1 MNAHAW
7 IFTRLVALAAAIGAA
22 SCEAP
27 GKGGDGAARVI
38 DGFRTTE
45 TWSPGAS
52 EGGAAAAA
60 NIRGEQGGGLRLA
73 YEFPQGSGYAF
84 IRRPIDLDLTGN
96 FELSFR
102 LRGDAPQSTFEVKFV
117 DASGDNIWW
126 RQIRGKEFPAD
137 WETVSIR
144 RSDIS
149 FAWGPASDR
158 TLRKIAAVEF
168 VVVGAAG
175 EKGVIDFDRLAI
187 RRLPEPPV
195 TQPAVVAAA
204 SGEQAGSPAR
214 AAVDGD
220 ARTAWRA
227 PSGRKRP
234 SILTLDLG
242 YLRDFGGLTLD
253 WAEGGAPA
261 EVEAA
266 FSEDKSI
273 WSPMHV
279 LERGSAGATYIRAG
293 DAYGRF
299 VRIRITPMPDRVIAL
314 AEARIEAKPFGV
326 DDNVFLQ
333 AVADRSPR
341 GAFPRSFSR
350 QQSYWTIVGSPEG
363 GRTAL
368 ISEDGA
374 VEPGPGAFSIEPFII
389 VDGEIKTWA
398 DSAHAQ
404 WLTDNYLPLPH
415 VRRMGADYVLDISPH
430 ASAVAGRER
439 TFVTRYRVVNTS
451 DKARRFTLVLA
462 VRPFQ
467 VNPPTQ
473 FLNIAGGASPISH
486 IQWSGAAFT
495 VNDDWRLYPTRKPT
509 SVALASVISGGV
521 PAASEDAGSPREIKA
536 PDGFGSAYSY
546 FDFELA
552 PGASEEFATVAL
564 RGGAAIEPSDLT
576 ETAIARSEEA
586 AAAEWRAALSATEI
600 EGPFEA
606 SAITDSL
613 KTALAHIMMTRDGA
627 ALRPGARSYAR
638 SWIRDGAMIAENLL
652 RLGRADA
659 ATAFARWYAPYQFES
674 GKIPCCVDARGADPV
689 PENDSHGEFIFLVAE
704 IYRYTKDKAF
714 AAEMQPYVNQA
725 AAAINTLRLSERTDA
740 KESGERAA
748 YFGLLPPSISHE
760 GYSDKPAYSYW
771 DNFWG
776 LQGLRDA
783 AFLAGALGD
792 PARRSALQKDVDE
805 FSADIAASIARLSE
819 TAGIQFIPGAA
830 DRRDFD
836 ATSTTIALTPT
847 SVASSLPA
855 DAVAET
861 FERAWR
867 EFLLRRDGGEAWGA
881 YTPYEFRQVGSF
893 LRLAHPDRA
902 HELLNFYMRDRR
914 PSGWN
919 QWAEV
924 VGRDAR
930 QPRFIG
936 DMPHTWVASD
946 FIRAALDLF
955 AYEDREAQSLLIG
968 SGVKREW
975 LKGSGIRIRNL
986 QTPYG
991 ALSYSAVERDGKIM
1005 ISLAGG
1011 AAPPGGF
1018 FFPIAFLDGEFSVT
1032 INNEPAVLRGSAIHV
1047 AASPAEI
1054 ILTPGASGAATSP
1067 SSHRPLTL
1075 APGQSAVETTDA
1087 SGRMHRLLLYL
1098 PDDVTEP
1105 GDLKKFPL
1113 LLFLHGSGE
1122 RGDDISQVKI
1132 HGPPKL
1138 IDQGADMPF
1147 IVASP
1152 QLADGEQWDTDAL
1165 AGLLETLLRE
1175 TPADPDRVYMTGLS
1189 LGGHGTWALAAARPD
1204 LVAAIAPISGA
1215 GAPITADALKEMP
1228 IWSFHGALDDI
1239 VAPGRNISM
1248 VEAVND
1254 AGGAARLTVYPD
1266 LGHDAWTRTYEN
1278 PELYDWLL
1286 AHRRPARVK

>member
-1 MNAHAW
+1 MNACAW
-7 IFTRLVALAAAIGAA
+7 IFTRLIAFVAVISAA

-27 GKGGDGAARVI
+27 GKEGDDTARAVDEFDKI
-38 DGFRTTE
+38 E
-45 TWSPGAS
+45 PWSTGAS
-52 EGGAAAAA
+52 EGGAAAATS
-60 NIRGEQGGGLRLA
+60 IRGKKGAGLRLA

-84 IRRPIDLDLTGN
+84 VRRPIDLDLTEN

-102 LRGDAPQSTFEVKFV
+102 LRGDAPQSTLEVKFV
-117 DASGDNIWW
+117 DASGDNVWW

-137 WETVSIR
+137 WETVRIR
-144 RSDIS
+144 RSDIG

-158 TLRKIAAVEF
+158 ALRKISAIEF

-175 EKGVIDFDRLAI
+175 EKGNIDFDRLAI
-187 RRLPEPPV
+187 RRLPEPPA
-195 TQPAVVAAA
+195 TPPAIVAAA
-204 SGEQAGSPAR
+204 TGEQAGSPAS

-220 ARTAWRA
+220 AGTAWRT
-227 PSGRKRP
+227 PSGRKRA
-234 SILTLDLG
+234 STLTLDLG

-253 WAEGGAPA
+253 WAEGGAPL

-273 WSPMHV
+273 WSPVRV
-279 LERGSAGATYIRAG
+279 LERGNAGATYVRAG

-299 VRIRITPMPDRVIAL
+299 VRLRITPASDRPTAL
-314 AEARIEAKPFGV
+314 AEARIEAKPFGA

-333 AVADRSPR
+333 SVADRSPR
-341 GAFPRSFSR
+341 GAFPRSFAR
-350 QQSYWTIVGSPEG
+350 EQSYWTIVGSPEG

-389 VDGEIKTWA
+389 ADDAIRSWA

-404 WLTDNYLPLPH
+404 WLSDNYLPLPH
-415 VRRMGADYVLDISPH
+415 VRRTGEDYALDISPH
-430 ASAVAGRER
+430 ASLIAGHESAL
-439 TFVTRYRVVNTS
+439 VTRYRIANTS
-451 DKARRFTLVLA
+451 EKARKFTLVLA
-462 VRPFQ
+462 VKPFQ

-473 FLNIAGGASPISH
+473 FLNIAGGVSPISH

-495 VNDDWRLYPTRKPT
+495 VNDDWRLYSTRKPA
-509 SVALASVISGGV
+509 SVALSSAIMRGV
-521 PAASEDAGSPREIKA
+521 PAVGENASAPKEISA

-552 PGASEEFATVAL
+552 PGASEEFATIAL
-564 RGGAAIEPSDLT
+564 QGGAAIKPADLA

-586 AAAEWRAALSATEI
+586 AAAEWRAALGATEI

-606 SAITDSL
+606 AAITDSV

-638 SWIRDGAMIAENLL
+638 AWIRDGAMIAESLL
-652 RLGRADA
+652 RLGQADA
-659 ATAFARWYAPYQFES
+659 AAAFARWYAPYQFES

-689 PENDSHGEFIFLVAE
+689 PENDSHGEFIFLAAE

-714 AAEMQPYVNQA
+714 ATEMRPYVERA
-725 AAAINTLRLSERTDA
+725 AAAINALRRSERTGA
-740 KESGERAA
+740 IESGEHSA

-776 LQGLRDA
+776 LQGLKDA

-792 PARRSALQKDVDE
+792 SARQSALQKDADE
-805 FSADIAASIARLSE
+805 FSADIAASIARLSR
-819 TAGIQFIPGAA
+819 TAGIRFIPGAA

-836 ATSTTIALTPT
+836 ATSTTVALAPT
-847 SVASSLPA
+847 GVASSLPA
-855 DAVAET
+855 SAVAET

-867 EFLLRRDGGEAWGA
+867 EFLLRRDGGKAWDA

-893 LRLAHPDRA
+893 LRLARPDRA

-914 PSGWN
+914 PRGWN

-955 AYEDREAQSLLIG
+955 AYEDREARSLIIG
-968 SGVKREW
+968 AGVRREW

-986 QTPYG
+986 QTPFG
-991 ALSYSAVERDGKIM
+991 ALSYSAVERDGKIR
-1005 ISLAGG
+1005 ISLEGG
-1011 AAPPGGF
+1011 VAPPGGF
-1018 FFPIAFLDGEFSVT
+1018 FFPVAFLGGDFSVT
-1032 INNEPAVLRGSAIHV
+1032 TNSEPATVRDGAIHID
-1047 AASPAEI
+1047 ASPAEI
-1054 ILTPGASGAATSP
+1054 SLAPNAPGTAARP
-1067 SSHRPLTL
+1067 SHRSLAL
-1075 APGQSAVETTDA
+1075 APGQNAVETTDA
-1087 SGRMHRLLLYL
+1087 SGRTHRLLLYL
-1098 PDDVTEP
+1098 PDEAAKA
-1105 GDLKKFPL
+1105 GNLKKFPL

-1122 RGDDISQVKI
+1122 RGDDIAKVKI

-1138 IDQGADMPF
+1138 IDQGRDLPF

-1152 QLADGEQWDTDAL
+1152 QLAEGQTWDAQSL
-1165 AGLLETLLRE
+1165 AGLLDKLLEE
-1175 TPADPDRVYMTGLS
+1175 TPADPDRVYVTGLS
-1189 LGGHGTWALAAARPD
+1189 LGGHGTWALAAAHGERI
-1204 LVAAIAPISGA
+1204 AAIAPVSGA
-1215 GAPITADALKEMP
+1215 GAPATADAIKEMP
-1228 IWSFHGALDDI
+1228 IWSFHGALDDV
-1239 VAPGRNISM
+1239 VAPGQNILM
-1248 VEAVND
+1248 VETVNKS
-1254 AGGAARLTVYPD
+1254 GGAARLTVYPD

-1286 AHRRPARVK
+1286 THRRRVVE